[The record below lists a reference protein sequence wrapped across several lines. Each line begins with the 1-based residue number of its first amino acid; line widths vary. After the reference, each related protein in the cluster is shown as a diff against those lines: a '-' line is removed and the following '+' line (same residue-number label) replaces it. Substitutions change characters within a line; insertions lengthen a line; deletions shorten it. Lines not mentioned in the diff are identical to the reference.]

1 MKRSCLIA
9 LLLLVACGV
18 VACGGST
25 PPPAGPPQDQTLARY
40 QEAGHI
46 AYDLDRPQE
55 AVRQFEEALRQA
67 EARDDLAAIA
77 ELSFNL
83 AVAQLRANAPE
94 DALATTTRIRAEL
107 GRRGTTPAPA
117 LLLAE
122 ATALYRTND
131 AKAADALAGEIE
143 AAADRDVA
151 AGASFLRGLI
161 GDETGNADSLQA
173 AHQRLSGANT
183 PIRIADRQ
191 ELEARL
197 ALRQNDPARARSAAV
212 QSANT
217 RQEILDYRGMARS
230 LSVAGR
236 AAAQAGDNEA
246 AADFY
251 LRAGRSAAAQGDAT
265 TARPWLQRTRELSRD
280 PAIDEA
286 AERALATLSSPSTAP

>member
-1 MKRSCLIA
+1 VKDWSFSY
-9 LLLLVACGV
+9 LLLLLAAC
-18 VACGGST
+18 ASS
-25 PPPAGPPQDQTLARY
+25 PPPAGPPQDPTLARF

-83 AVAQLRANAPE
+83 AVAQLRANAPQ

-107 GRRGTTPAPA
+107 GRRGASPAPA

-131 AKAADALAGEIE
+131 VQTADALAAEIE
-143 AAADRDVA
+143 GATDRDVA

-161 GDETGNADSLQA
+161 SDETNDIAGLQA
-173 AHQRLSGANT
+173 AHQRLGNATT
-183 PIRIADRQ
+183 PLRIADRQ

-197 ALRQNDPARARSAAV
+197 ALRQNDVARARSAAT

-230 LSVAGR
+230 LSVAGK

-251 LRAGRSAAAQGDAT
+251 LRAGRSAAAQGDAV
-265 TARPWLQRTRELSRD
+265 TARPWLEMTRSLSRD
-280 PAIDEA
+280 PAIDDA
-286 AERALATLSSPSTAP
+286 AERALATLGNASPAP

>member
-1 MKRSCLIA
+1 MKRAAAIT
-9 LLLLVACGV
+9 LLLLASCG
-18 VACGGST
+18 ASA
-25 PPPAGPPQDQTLARY
+25 PPPAGPPQDQAMARY

-83 AVAQLRANAPE
+83 AVAQLRANAPR

-107 GRRGTTPAPA
+107 GRRGATPAPA

-131 AKAADALAGEIE
+131 AKGADALAAQVES
-143 AAADRDVA
+143 ATDADVS

-161 GDETGNADSLQA
+161 SDETNDSDGLQA
-173 AHQRLSGANT
+173 AYQRLASAKT
-183 PIRIADRQ
+183 PIRLADRQ

-197 ALRQNDPARARSAAV
+197 ALRQNDPARARSAAL

-230 LSVAGR
+230 LSVAGK
-236 AAAQAGDNEA
+236 AATQAGDNEA

-251 LRAGRSAAAQGDAT
+251 LRAGRSAAAQSDAA
-265 TARPWLQRTRELSRD
+265 TARPWLEKTRELSRD

-286 AERALATLSSPSTAP
+286 AERALATLDATSPAP

>member
-1 MKRSCLIA
+1 MRNAACG
-9 LLLLVACGV
+9 LLLALA
-18 VACGGST
+18 ACGGNA
-25 PPPAGPPQDQTLARY
+25 PPPSPPQDQTLVRY

-67 EARDDLAAIA
+67 EARDDLPAIA

-83 AVAQLRANAPE
+83 AVAQLRANVPQ

-107 GRRGTTPAPA
+107 ERRGAPPSPA

-122 ATALYRTND
+122 ATALYRTGD

-143 AAADRDVA
+143 TAADRDVA

-161 GDETGNADSLQA
+161 GDETENTDALQA
-173 AHQRLSGANT
+173 AYQRLGATNT
-183 PIRIADRQ
+183 PIRTADRQ

-197 ALRQNDPARARSAAV
+197 ALRQGDPARARSAAL
-212 QSANT
+212 QSATT
-217 RQEILDYRGMARS
+217 RQELLDYRGMARS
-230 LSVAGR
+230 LSVAGK
-236 AAAQAGDNEA
+236 AAEQAGDKEV

-251 LRAGRSAAAQGDAT
+251 LRAGRSAAAQGDPA
-265 TARPWLQRTRELSRD
+265 TARPWLEKTRLLSHD

-286 AERALATLSSPSTAP
+286 AERALATLGDPSPTP

>member
-1 MKRSCLIA
+1 MKRSCLVA
-9 LLLLVACGV
+9 LLFLA
-18 VACGGST
+18 ACGGSN
-25 PPPAGPPQDQTLARY
+25 PPPAGPPQDQTMVRY

-83 AVAQLRANAPE
+83 AVAQLRANAPQ
-94 DALATTTRIRAEL
+94 DALATTARIRAEL
-107 GRRGTTPAPA
+107 GRRGASPAPA

-131 AKAADALAGEIE
+131 AKAADTLAAEIE
-143 AAADRDVA
+143 ATSDPDVS

-161 GDETGNADSLQA
+161 SDETNDIDGLQA
-173 AHQRLSGANT
+173 AYQRLGSAKT
-183 PIRIADRQ
+183 PIRLADRQ

-197 ALRQNDPARARSAAV
+197 ALRQDNAAQAWSAAL

-230 LSVAGR
+230 LSVAGK
-236 AAAQAGDNEA
+236 AAEQAGDNEA

-251 LRAGRSAAAQGDAT
+251 LRAGRSAAAQGDAV
-265 TARPWLQRTRELSRD
+265 TARPWLEKTRELSRD
-280 PAIDEA
+280 PAIDDA
-286 AERALATLSSPSTAP
+286 AERALAMLSSASTAP

>member
-1 MKRSCLIA
+1 MKRAAAIT
-9 LLLLVACGV
+9 LLLLAS
-18 VACGGST
+18 CGGSA
-25 PPPAGPPQDQTLARY
+25 PPPAGPPQDQAMARY

-83 AVAQLRANAPE
+83 AVAQLRANAPQ

-107 GRRGTTPAPA
+107 GRRGATPAPA

-131 AKAADALAGEIE
+131 ATGADALAAQVES
-143 AAADRDVA
+143 ATDPDVS

-161 GDETGNADSLQA
+161 SDEVNDSDGLQA
-173 AHQRLSGANT
+173 AYQRLGTAKT
-183 PIRIADRQ
+183 PIRLADRQ

-197 ALRQNDPARARSAAV
+197 ALRQNDPARARSAAL

-236 AAAQAGDNEA
+236 AAEQAGDNEA

-251 LRAGRSAAAQGDAT
+251 LRAGRSAAAQGDAA
-265 TARPWLQRTRELSRD
+265 TARPWLEKTRELSRD

-286 AERALATLSSPSTAP
+286 AERALATLGDPGSAP

>member
-1 MKRSCLIA
+1 MKRSCLVA
-9 LLLLVACGV
+9 LLFLA
-18 VACGGST
+18 ACGGSN
-25 PPPAGPPQDQTLARY
+25 PPPAGPPQDQTMVRY

-83 AVAQLRANAPE
+83 AVAQLRANAPQ
-94 DALATTTRIRAEL
+94 DALATTARIRAEL
-107 GRRGTTPAPA
+107 GRRGASPAPA

-131 AKAADALAGEIE
+131 AKAADTLAAEIE
-143 AAADRDVA
+143 ATSDPDVS

-161 GDETGNADSLQA
+161 SDETNDIDGLQA
-173 AHQRLSGANT
+173 AYQRLGSAKT
-183 PIRIADRQ
+183 PIRLADRQ

-197 ALRQNDPARARSAAV
+197 ALRQDNAAQARSAAL

-230 LSVAGR
+230 LSVAGK
-236 AAAQAGDNEA
+236 AAEQAGDNEA

-251 LRAGRSAAAQGDAT
+251 LRAGRSAAAQGDAV
-265 TARPWLQRTRELSRD
+265 TARPWLENTRELSRD
-280 PAIDEA
+280 PAIDDA
-286 AERALATLSSPSTAP
+286 AERALAMLGSTSTAP

>member
-1 MKRSCLIA
+1 MKAWSFAA
-9 LLLLVACGV
+9 LLLLAACN
-18 VACGGST
+18 SSK
-25 PPPAGPPQDQTLARY
+25 PPAAPPQDPTLARF

-83 AVAQLRANAPE
+83 AVAQLRANAPQ

-107 GRRGTTPAPA
+107 DRRGASPAPA

-122 ATALYRTND
+122 ATALYRVND
-131 AKAADALAGEIE
+131 VTAADALAAEIE
-143 AAADRDVA
+143 SAADQDVA

-161 GDETGNADSLQA
+161 SDETGDTAGLQA
-173 AHQRLSGANT
+173 AYQRLGSATT
-183 PIRIADRQ
+183 PLRIADRQ

-197 ALRQNDPARARSAAV
+197 ALRQNDPARARSAAT

-230 LSVAGR
+230 LSVAGK
-236 AAAQAGDNEA
+236 AAAQAGDSEA

-251 LRAGRSAAAQGDAT
+251 LRAGRSAAAQGDAV
-265 TARPWLQRTRELSRD
+265 TARSWLEMTRSLSRD

-286 AERALATLSSPSTAP
+286 AERALATLGDTSPAP